1 MLKWIAILLLVA
13 LVAGAL
19 GFTRLSNVA
28 GKGALILAGLFIAF
42 LIIVLLLFG
51 WAGGGM
57 V

>member
-28 GKGALILAGLFIAF
+28 GKGALILAGLFVAF
-42 LIIVLLLFG
+42 LVVILLLFA
-51 WAGGGM
+51 WAGGGF

>member
-19 GFTRLSNVA
+19 GFTRVSNVA
-28 GKGALILAGLFIAF
+28 GKGALLLGAVFVGF
-42 LIIVLLLFG
+42 LVVVLLLFA
-51 WAGGGM
+51 WAGGGF